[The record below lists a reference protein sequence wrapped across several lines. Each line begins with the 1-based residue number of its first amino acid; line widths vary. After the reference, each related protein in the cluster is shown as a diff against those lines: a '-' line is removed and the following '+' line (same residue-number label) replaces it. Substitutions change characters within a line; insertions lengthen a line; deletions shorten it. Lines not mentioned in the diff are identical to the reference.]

1 MNIEDVEINSR
12 WYVQLAPGC
21 ALMEVEVVE
30 KTELTILLRDP
41 HSKSKYNKNRYM
53 FSDIKLVEAC

>member
-1 MNIEDVEINSR
+1 MNIEDVEINSK

-21 ALMEVEVVE
+21 ALMEVEIVE
-30 KTELTILLRDP
+30 KTELTIVMLDP
-41 HSKSKYNKNRYM
+41 HSHSKYNTSRYI